1 MIERNQDNLIVQE
14 MISEN
19 ECEEIFEF
27 LSFFN
32 KAEVMKIPEE
42 ILNYLNT
49 HRNREFETKID
60 RNDLFNFNNLSN
72 NALDF
77 LIYIDMTYWK
87 NEQNK
92 IVNNKEL
99 FNEKVNYNNSKI
111 VQYKKK
117 NIIEKIFQSIKN
129 LFNNKHE

>member
-1 MIERNQDNLIVQE
+1 
-14 MISEN
+14 
-19 ECEEIFEF
+19 
-27 LSFFN
+27 
-32 KAEVMKIPEE
+32 MKIPEE
-42 ILNYLNT
+42 ILNYLNA

-87 NEQNK
+87 NEENK